1 MVVEIKEF
9 SSHEELKETLEKE
22 ISQMKSSL
30 GEYLRR
36 LDEIRA
42 VAEKSKQIRE
52 VVLKLAG
59 KKSNKESLGELS
71 INNFNVV
78 LDATPLDELKAIEAV
93 VRSHQKRLTTLQKA
107 RKSLKP
113 LDELGDTDGMTLLV
127 VETDGVPER
136 ILLKVS

>member
-9 SSHEELKETLEKE
+9 SSHEELKKALEKE

-36 LDEIRA
+36 LDEIRST
-42 VAEKSKQIRE
+42 AEKSKKIRE
-52 VVLKLAG
+52 VVLKLSG
-59 KKSNKESLGELS
+59 KKRNKESLGVLS
-71 INNFNVV
+71 ISGFNVI
-78 LDATPLDELKAIEAV
+78 LDATPLDELNAIEAV
-93 VRSHQKRLTTLQKA
+93 VRSYQKRLTTLQKA

-113 LDELGDTDGMTLLV
+113 LDELGDSDGLRLLV